1 MYKHTVIARY
11 EGGVVASKMEFTTE
25 KSCGMETAADP
36 EANRLACEELGAD
49 AIRLSYLHSSTE
61 KVGE

>member
-25 KSCGMETAADP
+25 IACGMETAANP
-36 EANRLACEELGAD
+36 EANRLACERLGVK
-49 AIRLSYLHSSTE
+49 AINLSYLHGSTV
-61 KVGE
+61 KVS